1 MKLLKRV
8 ILLLEFALVIPL
20 VTTACGGGGP
30 QEQTFELEI
39 REGFLVQE
47 ESVLRVKQDD
57 TVTIVV
63 AADEPINFH
72 LHGYD
77 IERDVEPG
85 EPATLEFTADATG
98 SFPFTIHIEV
108 EEHEEGAEHEEEQ
121 EGEDEE
127 HEEEETELGRLEVQP
142 R

>member
-1 MKLLKRV
+1 MKIVKRV
-8 ILLLEFALVIPL
+8 TLLAQFALAMFLAI
-20 VTTACGGGGP
+20 TACGGEVP
-30 QEQTFELEI
+30 QERTFELEI
-39 REGFLVQE
+39 REGSLVQE
-47 ESVLRVKQDD
+47 EPVLRVKQND

-63 AADEPINFH
+63 TADEHIGFH

-77 IERDVEPG
+77 IEQDAEPG

-98 SFPFTIHIEV
+98 SFPFTIHIETGD
-108 EEHEEGAEHEEEQ
+108 HEEGADHEEVQ
-121 EGEDEE
+121 KGEHG